1 MGCKSSKTHPP
12 PYQWQENDDEKDKNC
27 VIEELQHHFKTKVLA
42 SLCHSVAEHE
52 MFKLYILAK
61 MYGVNIPVSLKTPE
75 EFEKMSDQEKET
87 HNRLNMGLI
96 SLFLGSKW
104 VDT

>member
-1 MGCKSSKTHPP
+1 MGAKVSRTQPP
-12 PYQWQENDDEKDKNC
+12 AYRELKDDDEYC
-27 VIEELQHHFKTKVLA
+27 VIEELQDHFKTKVLA
-42 SLCHSVAEHE
+42 SLCQSVAENE
-52 MFKLYILAK
+52 IFKLYILAK

-75 EFEKMSDQEKET
+75 EFEKMSNLEKET